1 MLRLAKPACKTRL
14 VRPGPLRMP
23 AAPAAHGTC
32 NLLTATPD
40 EAALIIAAAL
50 NDPRHL
56 LSLALACRRFAT
68 KCVER

>member
-1 MLRLAKPACKTRL
+1 
-14 VRPGPLRMP
+14 MP
-23 AAPAAHGTC
+23 AAPAPHGTF